1 VIPVVMVDRMDLSGQ
16 ILADAERAAKA
27 RAAAEGLSV
36 AMAEHVAFHLGW
48 TWGQRIKW
56 ALLN

>member
-1 VIPVVMVDRMDLSGQ
+1 MVDRMDLSGQ